1 MATDTFTPIDLSVQ
15 LVPQPTD
22 KTCWAASMSMI
33 VSTRDGQSTGPEAIA
48 QAAGMTIN
56 DGYGWDD
63 ILKAV
68 AKWNLNQIGPA
79 CALPSAWADLLAAHG
94 PIWIVEIGAP
104 YHAVVVTGVEGDG
117 TPEGTT
123 ILVNNPWPPN
133 TGAQERKAYA
143 DFENEFELGAGAGA
157 QMLSA

>member
-1 MATDTFTPIDLSVQ
+1 MATDTFSPISLSVE

-22 KTCWAASMSMI
+22 TTCWAASMAM
-33 VSTRDGQSTGPEAIA
+33 VVGTRDRQSVTAATIA
-48 QAAGMTIN
+48 QAAGMTIT
-56 DGYGWDD
+56 DGYGWGD
-63 ILKAV
+63 IQKAV
-68 AKWNLNQIGPA
+68 GQWNLNQLGPA
-79 CALPSAWADLLAAHG
+79 CALPSAWAEMLQAHG

-133 TGAQERKAYA
+133 SGAQERKAYT

-157 QMLSA
+157 QMVSA